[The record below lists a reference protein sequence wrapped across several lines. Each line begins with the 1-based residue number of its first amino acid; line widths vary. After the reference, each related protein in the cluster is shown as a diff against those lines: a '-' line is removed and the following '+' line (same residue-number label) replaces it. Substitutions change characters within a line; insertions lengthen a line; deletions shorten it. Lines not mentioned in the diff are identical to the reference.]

1 MTESWKLM
9 PCQDMETRRSHVK
22 NTWTMHNPMINT
34 SINSSL
40 ETYICFLNYFASNNT
55 LKRFWQEINYS
66 QSSSSS
72 IPINLCPQSTI
83 FCRYSMFQQL
93 TKAQHKWKH
102 DQAKKKE
109 EVMRRSR
116 TQLEYIHKTNSPAK
130 PTREQ
135 FLRDTMNTFKPAY
148 PMKVTRKTRKMAS
161 RKSATKYK

>member
-1 MTESWKLM
+1 
-9 PCQDMETRRSHVK
+9 
-22 NTWTMHNPMINT
+22 
-34 SINSSL
+34 
-40 ETYICFLNYFASNNT
+40 
-55 LKRFWQEINYS
+55 
-66 QSSSSS
+66 
-72 IPINLCPQSTI
+72 
-83 FCRYSMFQQL
+83 MFQQL